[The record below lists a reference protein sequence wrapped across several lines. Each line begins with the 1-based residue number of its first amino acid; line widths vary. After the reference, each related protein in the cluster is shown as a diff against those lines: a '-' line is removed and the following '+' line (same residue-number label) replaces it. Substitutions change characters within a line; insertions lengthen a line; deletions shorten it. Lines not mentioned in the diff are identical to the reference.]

1 MKHNNIER
9 LIQKSLD
16 FETNVEEERFLHS
29 HLSQCKECHRFYQEM
44 VQTQKALFGL
54 IEYYP
59 QHDFNDRV
67 LKKLGFRKI
76 FAWTKTI
83 KVFAGAWL
91 ASILFL
97 AFSPLPGKLINQ
109 ILTSA
114 PALARIISKGEVIIS
129 SLSHVFMP
137 FAKNSFDITW
147 PVIGLLFSVIITY
160 FFSKT
165 LTHVRKIKANIKS
178 PGQGQNFLT
187 G

>member
-1 MKHNNIER
+1 MKHKNIEI
-9 LIQKSLD
+9 LIQKTLD
-16 FETNVEEERFLHS
+16 REVDAEEKKLLHD
-29 HLSQCKECHRFYQEM
+29 HLAECTGCRQLYEELTCIEQVH
-44 VQTQKALFGL
+44 GL

-59 QHDFNDRV
+59 QHHFNDRV
-67 LKKLGFRKI
+67 LKRLGFRKI

-83 KVFAGAWL
+83 RVFAGAWL

-129 SLSHVFMP
+129 SLSHVFIP

-165 LTHVRKIKANIKS
+165 LTHVRKLKANIKS